1 MGAVCDLLAPR
12 YGCAFLIMLSAPT
25 VFCMSLIDDAA
36 GYIVVRKIIGTV
48 NGLAAGWGNMGGG
61 ATQLIMPLVY
71 DAIRKCG
78 ATPFTAWRLAYF
90 VPGLMHVV
98 MGVLVLTLGQ
108 DLPDGNL
115 RTLQKKGNVNKDKFS
130 KVMWYAVTNYRT
142 WIFVLL
148 YGYSMGV
155 ELTTDNVIAEY
166 MYDRFDLDLRV
177 AGTIAAC
184 FGMANIVARPMGGI
198 LSDMGAR
205 YWGMRARLWNIWIL
219 QTAGGA
225 FCLWLGRAS
234 TLPVSVVAMVL
245 FSFCAQAACGAM
257 FGVIPFVSRRSLGII
272 SGMTGAGG
280 NFGAGLTQ
288 LLFFT
293 SSTYSTARGLEYMG
307 IMIMACTLPVV
318 FVHFPQWGSMFFP
331 ASATADEE
339 SYYASEWNDDEKSKG
354 LHSASLKFAENSCSE
369 RGKRNVIQADAA
381 GTPGHV

>member
-1 MGAVCDLLAPR
+1 
-12 YGCAFLIMLSAPT
+12 
-25 VFCMSLIDDAA
+25 
-36 GYIVVRKIIGTV
+36 
-48 NGLAAGWGNMGGG
+48 
-61 ATQLIMPLVY
+61 MPLVY
-71 DAIRKCG
+71 DVIRKCG

-115 RTLQKKGNVNKDKFS
+115 RSLQKKGNVNKDSFS
-130 KVMWYAVTNYRT
+130 KVMWYAVINYRT

-148 YGYSMGV
+148 YGYCMGV

-198 LSDMGAR
+198 MSDMGAR

-245 FSFCAQAACGAM
+245 FSFCAQAACGAI

-293 SSTYSTARGLEYMG
+293 SSTYSTGRGLEYMG

-331 ASATADEE
+331 PSATADEE
-339 SYYASEWNDDEKSKG
+339 GYYASEWNDDEKSKG
-354 LHSASLKFAENSCSE
+354 LHSASLKFAENSRSE

-381 GTPGHV
+381 ATPEHV